1 MMNKEQ
7 LRAYFYFS
15 NSSHPSMVGGA
26 VHPLNDHTSKICFN
40 LDQWLQT
47 IFGQSLPNLHIFIKY
62 RKADIFSAVTL

>member
-1 MMNKEQ
+1 
-7 LRAYFYFS
+7 
-15 NSSHPSMVGGA
+15 MVGGA

-40 LDQWLQT
+40 LDQWFQM